1 MFWGFSRRMRVVA
14 LIVGILLVAFTVFA
28 ALPPESVG
36 FGLGWGSEIVLFL
49 KGCLPILAAFIGL
62 VAIFIGIAD
71 LKDKREAK
79 KEEAAVKANGNK
91 SE

>member
-1 MFWGFSRRMRVVA
+1 MVA
-14 LIVGILLVAFTVFA
+14 LIVGILLVLFTVFA
-28 ALPPESVG
+28 ALSPESVG
-36 FGLGWGSEIVLFL
+36 FGLGWGSEIILFL
-49 KGCLPILAAFIGL
+49 KGCLPILAAFIGI

-79 KEEAAVKANGNK
+79 KEEAAAKANGNK

>member
-1 MFWGFSRRMRVVA
+1 MKMVA
-14 LIVGILLVAFTVFA
+14 LIVGIVLVAFAVFA
-28 ALPPESVG
+28 ALPPDAVG

-62 VAIFIGIAD
+62 VAVFIGIAD
-71 LKDKREAK
+71 LKDKQEAK
-79 KEEAAVKANGNK
+79 KEEAAAKANVNK

>member
-1 MFWGFSRRMRVVA
+1 VVS
-14 LIVGILLVAFTVFA
+14 LIVGIVLVLFTVFA

-49 KGCLPILAAFIGL
+49 KGCLPILAAFIGF

-71 LKDKREAK
+71 LKDKQEAK
-79 KEEAAVKANGNK
+79 KEEAAAKANGNK

>member
-1 MFWGFSRRMRVVA
+1 MEIFRRTKVVA
-14 LIVGILLVAFTVFA
+14 LIVGVLLVLFTVFA
-28 ALPPESVG
+28 ALPPALVG

-71 LKDKREAK
+71 LKDKKEAR
-79 KEEAAVKANGNK
+79 KEEAAAKANGNK